1 VGKAATQ
8 AWFRQTRVQDSE
20 QFSPLLG
27 DLVSRSIRNDW
38 GAGVWWPL
46 SGQWSAGVDVES
58 TSQKS
63 SNVLLNIKNLAIYAG
78 LRWTSK

>member
-1 VGKAATQ
+1 VGKTATQ
-8 AWFRQTRVQDSE
+8 AWFRQTQVQDSE

-27 DLVSRSIRNDW
+27 DLVSRSTRNDW
-38 GAGVWWPL
+38 GVGVWWPM
-46 SGQWSAGVDVES
+46 SGQWSAGLDVES

-63 SNVLLNIKNLAIYAG
+63 SNVLLNIKNLSLYAG